1 MFAANDIIDN
11 AKPETREEI
20 INRVCEDYQERILS
34 DYVFDRYYQP
44 HRYHLPEYKSYSE
57 CYDALTKD
65 DDFMENIRQK
75 VNSLREK
82 MTDATE
88 GNTYFTEVEYA
99 DEDGDFMGSLEHDI
113 MPYLPN
119 TIQTISHH

>member
-1 MFAANDIIDN
+1 
-11 AKPETREEI
+11 
-20 INRVCEDYQERILS
+20 
-34 DYVFDRYYQP
+34 
-44 HRYHLPEYKSYSE
+44 
-57 CYDALTKD
+57 
-65 DDFMENIRQK
+65 MENIRQK
-75 VNSLREK
+75 VNNLREK
-82 MTDATE
+82 MTEATE